1 MLIDPSGAR
10 RHIEARGIDV
20 HEAPYL
26 IATDH
31 TPMEP
36 NMVVVLEAS
45 TRRSDLGHICAEI
58 TCLVTEDGC
67 EVLNALPYTIT
78 HIPQM

>member
-1 MLIDPSGAR
+1 
-10 RHIEARGIDV
+10 
-20 HEAPYL
+20 
-26 IATDH
+26 
-31 TPMEP
+31 
-36 NMVVVLEAS
+36 MVVVLEAS